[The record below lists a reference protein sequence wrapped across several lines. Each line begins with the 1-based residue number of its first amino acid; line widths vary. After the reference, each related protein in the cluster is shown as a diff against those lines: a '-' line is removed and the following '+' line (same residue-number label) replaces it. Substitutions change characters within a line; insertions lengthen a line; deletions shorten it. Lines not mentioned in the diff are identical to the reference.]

1 MNDNFALVDERLHW
15 WWYSRWMNWLRDR
28 SLAAADV
35 NIGESIHKTA
45 EPTKTQRCTH
55 NVVQVGRIKLLC
67 AWFFHM
73 PVYSHFVAR
82 ALLSC
87 LFWCPI
93 GRILI
98 LNRLPLFLL
107 WNDIYHNITNP
118 RKTSD
123 WVDFIRRKVSERK
136 NWIRMDWVWP
146 KTNSVTTEKETCKF
160 FACSE
165 FVHREIRLSRNSYFD
180 GLPLS
185 SSSADEYPV
194 KTFSQ
199 QRQRW

>member
-15 WWYSRWMNWLRDR
+15 WWYSRWMSWLRDR

-107 WNDIYHNITNP
+107 WNDIYHNKPPQN
-118 RKTSD
+118 
-123 WVDFIRRKVSERK
+123 ERLG
-136 NWIRMDWVWP
+136 RFYQ
-146 KTNSVTTEKETCKF
+146 TEGVGEKK
-160 FACSE
+160 
-165 FVHREIRLSRNSYFD
+165 LNQD
-180 GLPLS
+180 GLGL
-185 SSSADEYPV
+185 AQNE
-194 KTFSQ
+194 FSYYWK
-199 QRQRW
+199 RNM